1 MEVKFMSWKYSNRTV
16 KFLPTC
22 SIMNRF
28 ERVFS
33 VKHNPYSIL
42 HFAVCQQNLQWG
54 LVRGSSTEECGWYS
68 VLGSHLSVRHFSAHF
83 DVMFSCYRCWNN
95 SAVFPLQWIT
105 AHVLALNT
113 ARASVKGSSSVAHV
127 VETCLHIS
135 PSTTALSVFILLN
148 GTVQYV
154 FLYTPA
160 HFFVYRSSSLG
171 D

>member
-16 KFLPTC
+16 QFLPTC

-42 HFAVCQQNLQWG
+42 H

-68 VLGSHLSVRHFSAHF
+68 VLGSHLSVEHFSARF
-83 DVMFSCYRCWNN
+83 DVMFSCYCCWNN

-105 AHVLALNT
+105 LHVLASDT
-113 ARASVKGSSSVAHV
+113 ARASATGSSSVAHV
-127 VETCLHIS
+127 VETCLHIC

-154 FLYTPA
+154 SLYTPA

-171 D
+171 V